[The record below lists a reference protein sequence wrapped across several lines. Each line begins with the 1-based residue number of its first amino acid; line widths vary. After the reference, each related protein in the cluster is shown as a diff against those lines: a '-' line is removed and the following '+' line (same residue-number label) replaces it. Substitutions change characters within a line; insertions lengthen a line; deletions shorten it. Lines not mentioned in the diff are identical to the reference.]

1 MNNMNKSPKWSKY
14 KNKATGDIV
23 EARPNTK
30 FPEYQL
36 LRWDDGVFGGVKT
49 CTSMLV
55 TDFEKGWIMSILA
68 NINSLSDDIKTMQM
82 LLDEHGISY
91 KNDIG
96 YPLDDVTI
104 ISDYIDELE
113 IENQRIELLE
123 ENIEDLHIDL
133 SWKDDE
139 IESLEN
145 ELYKLQNEVDSLK
158 RELESIEH

>member
-1 MNNMNKSPKWSKY
+1 
-14 KNKATGDIV
+14 
-23 EARPNTK
+23 
-30 FPEYQL
+30 
-36 LRWDDGVFGGVKT
+36 
-49 CTSMLV
+49 
-55 TDFEKGWIMSILA
+55 MSILA

-123 ENIEDLHIDL
+123 ENIEDLHGYL
-133 SWKDDE
+133 SWKDEE
-139 IESLEN
+139 IERLEN
-145 ELYKLQNEVDSLK
+145 ELYELQNEVDRLK
-158 RELESIEH
+158 RGLNS

>member
-1 MNNMNKSPKWSKY
+1 
-14 KNKATGDIV
+14 
-23 EARPNTK
+23 
-30 FPEYQL
+30 
-36 LRWDDGVFGGVKT
+36 
-49 CTSMLV
+49 
-55 TDFEKGWIMSILA
+55 MSVLDSL
-68 NINSLSDDIKTMQM
+68 NSLSDDIKTMQA

-145 ELYKLQNEVDSLK
+145 ELYKLQNEVDYLK
-158 RELESIEH
+158 RGLNS

>member
-1 MNNMNKSPKWSKY
+1 
-14 KNKATGDIV
+14 
-23 EARPNTK
+23 
-30 FPEYQL
+30 
-36 LRWDDGVFGGVKT
+36 
-49 CTSMLV
+49 
-55 TDFEKGWIMSILA
+55 MSILA

-96 YPLDDVTI
+96 YTLDDVTI

-123 ENIEDLHIDL
+123 DIISDLTYAN
-133 SWKDDE
+133 SCKDDE

-145 ELYKLQNEVDSLK
+145 ELYELQNEVDYLK
-158 RELESIEH
+158 RELNS